1 MGSLLVL
8 FLSGVVV
15 ILGTIRSCPAI
26 ARFADAEGFDLAEAL
41 MPVAC
46 GQPVVAAGMERRYAI
61 CWCGRAA
68 ANLWE
73 ASGPEN
79 RSYTLLNLRV

>member
-15 ILGTIRSCPAI
+15 LLGTIRSCPAI

-41 MPVAC
+41 NARGVRTAR
-46 GQPVVAAGMERRYAI
+46 G
-61 CWCGRAA
+61 GRWHATTVR
-68 ANLWE
+68 NLLVRQ
-73 ASGPEN
+73 SGE
-79 RSYTLLNLRV
+79 

>member
-41 MPVAC
+41 NARGV
-46 GQPVVAAGMERRYAI
+46 
-61 CWCGRAA
+61 RAA
-68 ANLWE
+68 RGGRWHATTVRNLLVRQ
-73 ASGPEN
+73 GCG
-79 RSYTLLNLRV
+79 

>member
-15 ILGTIRSCPAI
+15 LLGTIRSCPAI

-41 MPVAC
+41 NAR
-46 GQPVVAAGMERRYAI
+46 G
-61 CWCGRAA
+61 GRWHATTVR
-68 ANLWE
+68 NLLV
-73 ASGPEN
+73 
-79 RSYTLLNLRV
+79 R

>member
-1 MGSLLVL
+1 MLVVL
-8 FLSGVVV
+8 
-15 ILGTIRSCPAI
+15 
-26 ARFADAEGFDLAEAL
+26 
-41 MPVAC
+41 
-46 GQPVVAAGMERRYAI
+46 GQPVVAAGTRRRYAI
-61 CWCGRAA
+61 CWCGKAA

>member
-8 FLSGVVV
+8 FLSGVVAL
-15 ILGTIRSCPAI
+15 LGTIRSCPAI

-41 MPVAC
+41 NARGVRTAR
-46 GQPVVAAGMERRYAI
+46 GGRGTRRRYAI

-79 RSYTLLNLRV
+79 RSYILLNQRV